1 MSCPDRPPYAQL
13 ALSCLRKT
21 DGPMNLSIETPRVNA
36 NEDHLQVIDIRVA
49 VGQRVEQGDIL
60 LVLETTKA
68 AIEVEAPQA
77 GTIGRLQVQVGAFV
91 EVGTALCQIVDVT
104 ADVEAENPDVVEIET
119 KEITITAKARKI
131 AEEIGIDL
139 ANVSP
144 ANGRIGEA
152 EVRAAAIGM
161 GRPSPAPRQAPAYSR
176 ETRRALIIGGGG
188 HAACLIDA
196 LSGSGYDIVGC
207 IDQALPVGHSVCGG
221 ISVIG
226 KEDLLEPLFSQ
237 GTQYAFI
244 GIGGA
249 ESNETRR
256 MMFERASAM
265 GFILPPVI
273 HPSAVISMG
282 THIGRG
288 CHILA
293 GATIGP
299 RCSIGG
305 NVIVNQ
311 GSIACHDSIVD
322 DHAHLTP
329 GAILAG
335 GVSVGSMTV
344 VGMGATVLL
353 GIKIGKNVLIHNGSA
368 IASDIADNT
377 VVDAQ
382 GRRQTRQ
389 QA

>member
-1 MSCPDRPPYAQL
+1 
-13 ALSCLRKT
+13 
-21 DGPMNLSIETPRVNA
+21 MNLSIEVPRVNA

-49 VGQRVEQGDIL
+49 EGQQVEQGEIL

-77 GTIGRLQVQVGAFV
+77 GTISRLQAQVGAFV
-91 EVGTALCQIVDVT
+91 EVGTILCQIVDAAAGMEA
-104 ADVEAENPDVVEIET
+104 ADTHFAKIET
-119 KEITITAKARKI
+119 KEVTITAKARKI
-131 AEEIGIDL
+131 AAEIGVDL
-139 ANVSP
+139 ADVSP

-152 EVRAAAIGM
+152 EVRTAAIGS
-161 GRPSPAPRQAPAYSR
+161 PSLSARDYSR
-176 ETRRALIIGGGG
+176 ETRRAVIIGGGG

-196 LSGSGYDIVGC
+196 LSNSGYDIVGC
-207 IDQALPVGHSVCGG
+207 IDQALPVGHSVCAG

-226 KEDLLEPLFSQ
+226 KDDLLEPLLQ
-237 GTQYAFI
+237 EGTLYAFI

-265 GFILPPVI
+265 GFILPPVV
-273 HPSAVISMG
+273 HPSAVLSIG

-299 RCSIGG
+299 RCTIGS

-311 GSIACHDSIVD
+311 GSIVCHDSTVN
-322 DHAHLTP
+322 DHVHVTP

-353 GIKIGKNVLIHNGSA
+353 GVTIGKNVLIHNGSA
-368 IASDIADNT
+368 IASDVADNT
-377 VVDAQ
+377 IVDAQ
-382 GRRQTRQ
+382 GRRQLRQ
-389 QA
+389 PK

>member
-1 MSCPDRPPYAQL
+1 
-13 ALSCLRKT
+13 
-21 DGPMNLSIETPRVNA
+21 MNLSIETPRVNA
-36 NEDHLQVIDIRVA
+36 NEDHLQVIDIKV
-49 VGQRVEQGDIL
+49 VEGQRVEQGDIL

-77 GTIGRLQVQVGAFV
+77 GMIGRLQVQVGAFV
-91 EVGTALCQIVDVT
+91 EVGTVLCQIVDAT
-104 ADVEAENPDVVEIET
+104 EDVEATDPEVIKLET
-119 KEITITAKARKI
+119 KEITITAKARKV
-131 AEEIGIDL
+131 ADEIGIDL
-139 ANVSP
+139 AHVSP

-161 GRPSPAPRQAPAYSR
+161 GRPSPAPRQAPDCSR
-176 ETRRALIIGGGG
+176 DMRRALIIGGGG

-196 LSGSGYDIVGC
+196 LSNSGYDIVGC

-221 ISVIG
+221 ISVVG
-226 KEDLLEPLFSQ
+226 KEDLLEPLFSA
-237 GTQYAFI
+237 GTLYAFI
-244 GIGGA
+244 GIGGS

-256 MMFERASAM
+256 MMFERATTM
-265 GFILPPVI
+265 GFMLPPVV
-273 HPSAVISMG
+273 HPSAVISIG

-299 RCSIGG
+299 RCTIGG

-311 GSIACHDSIVD
+311 GSIVCHDSIVD
-322 DHAHLTP
+322 DHVHLTP

-353 GIKIGKNVLIHNGSA
+353 GVKIGKNVLIHNGSA
-368 IASDIADNT
+368 VASDVADNT
-377 VVDAQ
+377 LVDAH
-382 GRRQTRQ
+382 GRRQKRQ
-389 QA
+389 PSSL